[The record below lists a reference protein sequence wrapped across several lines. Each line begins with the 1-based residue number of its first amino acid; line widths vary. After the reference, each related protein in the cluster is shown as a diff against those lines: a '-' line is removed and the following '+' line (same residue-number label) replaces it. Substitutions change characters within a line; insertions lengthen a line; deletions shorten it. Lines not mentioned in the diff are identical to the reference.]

1 MTGLPMSSATAALQ
15 QAIYAALSGDAALRA
30 ALGADDR
37 IHDHAP
43 RGAAFP
49 YVAFASFSARDWST
63 GDTEGEEHTL
73 VLHVW
78 SREQGMR
85 ETETIAAAIRAV
97 LHDAALALDGH
108 RLVNLRHVATEI
120 RREPDGL
127 ATRGI
132 IRLRAVTEP
141 A

>member
-1 MTGLPMSSATAALQ
+1 MSSATAALQ
-15 QAIYAALSGDAALRA
+15 QAIFAALSDDTALRS
-30 ALGADDR
+30 ALGAPGR
-37 IHDHAP
+37 IHDHVP

-49 YVAFASFSARDWST
+49 YVAFASLSARDWST
-63 GDTEGEEHTL
+63 GDAEGEEHTL

-78 SREQGMR
+78 SREKGKR
-85 ETETIAAAIRAV
+85 EAETIAAAIRAR
-97 LHDAALALDGH
+97 LHDAALALDGY
-108 RLVNLRHVATEI
+108 RLVNLRHVATET

>member
-1 MTGLPMSSATAALQ
+1 MSSATAALQ
-15 QAIYAALSGDAALRA
+15 QAIYAALSGDATLRS
-30 ALGADDR
+30 ALGASDR

-63 GDTEGEEHTL
+63 GDTDGDEHTI

-78 SREQGMR
+78 SREKGKR
-85 ETETIAAAIRAV
+85 EAETIAAAIRAR
-97 LHDAALALDGH
+97 LHDAALDVSGY
-108 RLVNLRHVATEI
+108 RLVNLRHTATEI
-120 RREPDGL
+120 RREPDGQS
-127 ATRGI
+127 TRGI